1 MAKFHERLRELR
13 TAKDISQSEFGKI
26 IKVSKSSVN
35 MYERGER
42 EPGLETL
49 EHIADYF
56 NVDMDYLVGRSD
68 IPNRIQLAL
77 SLAPKAVNADP
88 DFSLDVAEK
97 QLITKFR
104 RLDDRGK
111 AAVLNVLNHEFE
123 SLPGENAYSPAK
135 EA

>member
-1 MAKFHERLRELR
+1 MAKFHERLKELR
-13 TAKDISQSEFGKI
+13 TSKDISQSEFGKI
-26 IKVSKSSVN
+26 LKLSKSSVN

-68 IPNRIQLAL
+68 IPNRLQFSL
-77 SLAPKAVNADP
+77 SLSPKGDNTGADFP
-88 DFSLDVAEK
+88 LYPGEK
-97 QLITKFR
+97 QLITKYR

-111 AAVLNVLNHEFE
+111 SAVLNVLNHEYEAFT
-123 SLPGENAYSPAK
+123 GEAACPSAK